1 MLNSASKK
9 LVLTAVGGL
18 ALSLT
23 AGIGVASADP
33 IVDTTC
39 SYPQVMAAL
48 NTENRALAQKF
59 SANPLAAAMLGNFLS
74 AAPGERVQ
82 LVQEYQSTSWG
93 QKYFGAMSS
102 IANTCNNY

>member
-1 MLNSASKK
+1 MLNSFSKK
-9 LVLTAVGGL
+9 LVVAAVGGL
-18 ALSLT
+18 ALSLSPGT
-23 AGIGVASADP
+23 GVASADP

-48 NTENRALAQKF
+48 NTENPALAQKF

-74 AAPGERVQ
+74 APPGERVQ

-93 QKYFGAMSS
+93 QKYFGAMAS

>member
-1 MLNSASKK
+1 MLNSSSKK
-9 LVLTAVGGL
+9 LVVAVGGL

-48 NTENRALAQKF
+48 NTENPALAQKF
-59 SANPLAAAMLGNFLS
+59 SANPLAAAMLGNFL
-74 AAPGERVQ
+74 AAPPGERVQ

-93 QKYFGAMSS
+93 QKYFGAMAS

>member
-1 MLNSASKK
+1 MLNSFSKK
-9 LVLTAVGGL
+9 LAIAAVGGL
-18 ALSLT
+18 ALSFT

-48 NTENRALAQKF
+48 NTENPALAQKF
-59 SANPLAAAMLGNFLS
+59 SANPIAAAMLGNFLS
-74 AAPGERVQ
+74 SPPAERVQ

-93 QKYFGAMSS
+93 QKYSGAMSS
-102 IANTCNNY
+102 IAGSCNNY